1 MANFSGNLDSYF
13 EESKDLHDR
22 QMQQLRTAKKR
33 AMTSKYIDKMI
44 KNEKTWIVQRMKDL
58 KDSITEYNVKL
69 IDAPKALKYP
79 EIPKQNV

>member
-44 KNEKTWIVQRMKDL
+44 KNEKTWIVQRM
-58 KDSITEYNVKL
+58 
-69 IDAPKALKYP
+69 
-79 EIPKQNV
+79 